1 MGQFAYMSAVA
12 TEIKSHFAQWFPT
25 INQHSTVDYGRGGN
39 AFYFRIDAM
48 ELSEDTFTSNMADI
62 IGNLLEAAFNLNI
75 QDLGLYDVEVYRN
88 DGAELTLLLNRVPK
102 KKNLWNSTR
111 TTP

>member
-25 INQHSTVDYGRGGN
+25 INQHSTVDFGNGGN
-39 AFYFRIDAM
+39 AFYFRIDVM
-48 ELSEDTFTSNMADI
+48 ELSEDTFISNMASI
-62 IGNLLEAAFNLNI
+62 VGNLLEAAFNLNI

-88 DGAELTLLLNRVPK
+88 DGAELTLLF
-102 KKNLWNSTR
+102 NL
-111 TTP
+111 